1 MKMDAKYPDGKLLWF
16 VHSYNPTR
24 FMGKSWKE
32 YNFPR
37 FTFDSFQ
44 AKGFAKGFSSLLYVN

>member
-1 MKMDAKYPDGKLLWF
+1 MDTKYPDGKLLWF
-16 VHSYNPTR
+16 VQSYNPTR

-32 YNFPR
+32 YNFPK